1 MGNNTKNP
9 VQSKAGI
16 DLIIITAV
24 TFVVLGIIVTFQSDI
39 NTFARNSDIFILL
52 RVIGMGFAQ
61 FGVAGLGISITALLR
76 KESFLLHG
84 LNKKGLLP
92 AVLFSILSYVPI
104 LVFRFAAGNIKS
116 YLPFQSVWMT
126 RDVLS
131 SGFPVN
137 VIGMIIIA
145 VCWGFFEGFNYV
157 VIADKINTVWPS
169 NKKWL
174 NWGALICGIM
184 CLIIHGMVGVTPEA
198 LIEALCIFILIY
210 GILVT
215 KEVTGNAWGC
225 IFVFIFMWNA
235 FSSY

>member
-1 MGNNTKNP
+1 MSNNPKNP

-24 TFVVLGIIVTFQSDI
+24 TFIVLGIIVTFQSDI
-39 NTFARNSDIFILL
+39 NTFAKNTGIAILL
-52 RVIGMGFAQ
+52 RVLGMGFAQ
-61 FGVAGLGISITALLR
+61 FGVAGLGISLVTLLR
-76 KESFLLHG
+76 KESFWEHG
-84 LNKKGLLP
+84 LNRKKILP

-104 LVFRFAAGNIKS
+104 LIFRFAAGSIKG

-126 RDVLS
+126 SEVLN

-137 VIGMIIIA
+137 VIGMSIIA

-174 NWGALICGIM
+174 NWGALICALM
-184 CLIIHGMVGVTPEA
+184 CLLIHGMIGVTPKA
-198 LIEALCIFILIY
+198 LIEALCIFIIIY
-210 GILVT
+210 GILVSR
-215 KEVTGNAWGC
+215 EITGNAWGC

-235 FSSY
+235 FYS